1 MTYST
6 VAGDSFDAIAF
17 KLLGSEKYAVD
28 LIRANPTYVQTFI
41 FSAGVELTIP
51 EIETP
56 KQSVLPWKN

>member
-6 VAGDSFDAIAF
+6 VAGDSFDSIAF
-17 KLLGSEKYAVD
+17 KVLGSEKYAVD
-28 LIRANPTYVQTFI
+28 LIRANPDHVQTFI

-56 KQSVLPWKN
+56 KQSVLPWES

>member
-17 KLLGSEKYAVD
+17 KVLGSEKYVPE
-28 LIRANPTYVQTFI
+28 LIAANPDYVQTFI

-56 KQSVLPWKN
+56 KQSVLPWKS